1 MNYDAIHDHELTA
14 AGRQTVLLRE
24 EMTDVFVEQIAMRR
38 PFVLAAVGLLLL
50 CQNAAAGWY
59 HVENYEGSLGP
70 FPIHLSI
77 QTYESFGSGITV
89 EGSYFYDA
97 RQSPIA
103 LYGKVSGT
111 KLALCEIPDNNEFNR
126 VIIVGTKTP
135 IGTTGCS
142 FSIDLNE
149 SGATGTWS
157 QHAIEYPVMLKK
169 VASLDDTGDGKI
181 DGIVAIPFWAQT
193 ATNMFSGIYTNT
205 GSSICMEKMQIINKS
220 SKKVDQEIVFDKND
234 CNAGML
240 MTPIYLNVQK
250 LSQRG
255 SDVMSVNF
263 RNGGA
268 GYATDYIFDR
278 KAKQFRQKNQKK

>member
-1 MNYDAIHDHELTA
+1 MRARFGLT
-14 AGRQTVLLRE
+14 V
-24 EMTDVFVEQIAMRR
+24 VC
-38 PFVLAAVGLLLL
+38 LLLL
-50 CQNAAAGWY
+50 VQKAAAGWY

-77 QTYESFGSGITV
+77 QTYKGFGSGITV

-97 RQSPIA
+97 KQSPIA
-103 LYGKVSGT
+103 LYGKANGT
-111 KLALCEIPDNNEFNR
+111 KLVLCEIADNNEFNR

-142 FSIDLNE
+142 FFIDLNE

-157 QHAIEYPVMLKK
+157 QHTTKYPVTLKK
-169 VASLDDTGDGKI
+169 VATLDDTGDGKI
-181 DGIVAIPFWAQT
+181 DGAFAIPFWAQT
-193 ATNMFSGIYTNT
+193 ATSMFSGIYTKT
-205 GSSICMEKMQIINKS
+205 GSGMCMAKMQIINKT
-220 SKKVDQEIVFDKND
+220 SKKVDQEITFDKGD

-250 LSQRG
+250 FSKKG
-255 SDVMSVNF
+255 SDVISVNF

-268 GYATDYIFDR
+268 GYATDYIFDK
-278 KAKQFRQKNQKK
+278 KAKQFRQKNLKK